1 MVDILSGK
9 GMNLTNA
16 NGQFR
21 STYDILKDIAS
32 VWGEL
37 TSMQQN
43 TITEVIAGTRQQN
56 VFASVI
62 TQFGEAEKAI
72 EAMKNSAGALSES
85 YGIYMD
91 SIQAHTN
98 IMKAAFEELS
108 MNFVNSDFAKES
120 VDFLTTL
127 IELLN
132 GLLTP
137 LGKLLGY
144 IGPLGTLMG
153 AGGLFAL
160 FKNLGQPLR
169 AA

>member
-1 MVDILSGK
+1 
-9 GMNLTNA
+9 MNLTNA

-62 TQFGEAEKAI
+62 TQFGEAERAI
-72 EAMKNSAGALSES
+72 EAMNNSAGALSES

-91 SIQAHTN
+91 SIQAHVN

-108 MNFVNSDFAKES
+108 VSFMNSDFAKEG
-120 VDFLTTL
+120 VDFLTSIL
-127 IELLN
+127 EI
-132 GLLTP
+132 LTALVKP
-137 LGKLLGY
+137 LSDIVGF

>member
-1 MVDILSGK
+1 MVDILQGK

-62 TQFGEAEKAI
+62 TQFGEAERAM
-72 EAMKNSAGALSES
+72 EAMDNSAGALSES

-108 MNFVNSDFAKES
+108 VSFMNSDFAKEGI
-120 VDFLTTL
+120 DFLTSVL
-127 IELLN
+127 EI
-132 GLLTP
+132 LTALVKP
-137 LGKLLGY
+137 LSDIVGFL
-144 IGPLGTLMG
+144 GPLGTALT
-153 AGGLFAL
+153 AGGFIAL